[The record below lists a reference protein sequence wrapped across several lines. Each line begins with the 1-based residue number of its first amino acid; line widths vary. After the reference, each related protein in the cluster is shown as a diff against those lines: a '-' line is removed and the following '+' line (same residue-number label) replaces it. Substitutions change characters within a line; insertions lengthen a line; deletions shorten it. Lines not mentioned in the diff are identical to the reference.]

1 MRLSW
6 NEIRARGARFADEW
20 RDAAYEKGET
30 QSFYNAFFE
39 IFGVR
44 RRSVARYEE
53 HVKKLDNRSGFI
65 DLFWPGVLIVEQKS
79 EGRDLEV
86 AYGQAG
92 EYFDSLPERDRPRY
106 ILVSD
111 FQSFELHDL
120 DEGEQTSFALVDL
133 PSHVEAF
140 GFILGVQRRIFR
152 DQDPVNVE
160 ASASMGR
167 LHEALEAS
175 GYSGHDLEVFLVRTV
190 FCLFADDTGIF
201 EPRDLFLDLLETRTR
216 EDGSDLG
223 PALARLFQV
232 LNTPVDQR
240 QAKLDEDLARFP
252 YVNGDLFAARLTI
265 PDFDA
270 AMRSALIDACRFD
283 WAAISPAIFGAL
295 FQSVM
300 DAAERRAQG
309 AHYTTEKNI
318 LKVLG
323 PLFLD
328 DLRAEFNRLRARKDK
343 RRRGELTAF
352 QKRLGGM
359 KFFDP
364 ACGCG
369 NFLIIAYRELR
380 ELEIDLIREL
390 RRGRGDEAQRMLDA
404 TDLSQIT
411 VDQFYGIEIGEFPAR
426 IAETALWMM
435 DHIMN
440 NRLSLAFGRSYVR
453 IPLEGSPHIAVGNAL
468 DMDWQTLLPAEKC
481 TYLFGNPPFIGHQWR
496 TREQKDDMA
505 RIWGKKGQVNRLD
518 YVTCWFNKGMHY
530 AARSRSTEIAF
541 VSTNSITQGEQCGIL
556 WPVMFAGGLSI
567 RFAHRTFQWN
577 SEARSSAAVHCVI
590 IGMTLAK
597 DGERSIYEYDHMRGD
612 PHRSRVTRING
623 YLIDGPQYAVP
634 ARSNPPTGRLKM
646 HKGSQPTDGA
656 RIKKP
661 GGGYL
666 KFSNLILEDSDRK
679 ELLGNDPSCDK
690 WLKPYVGGDELISG
704 QWRWCLWLK
713 DANPSEVK
721 ESKAI
726 IERLERVRSGR
737 LKSPTASVRT
747 YAKYPTLFTQDRQPD
762 TGYLAIPEVSSETRE
777 YIPIDM
783 LPPTLIA
790 SNQLRI
796 IPGAPLYYFGILTS
810 AMHMAW
816 LRHVGGRLE
825 SRYRY
830 EPAVYNSFPW
840 PEMTD
845 VQRNQIQG
853 LSQMILDAR
862 DLFSDSSLDVLYGT
876 DTMPP
881 ALRKAHITLDKTVD
895 RLYRAKGFASERER
909 VEYLFMLYEKMHA
922 PLAAMM
928 KEKPKRRRARRKPP
942 GARR

>member
-167 LHEALEAS
+167 LHDALEAS

-318 LKVLG
+318 LKVIG

-390 RRGRGDEAQRMLDA
+390 RRGRGDEAQRMLVA

-411 VDQFYGIEIGEFPAR
+411 VDQFYGIEIGEFPVR

-453 IPLEGSPHIAVGNAL
+453 IPLEGSPHILNADAL
-468 DMDWQTLLPAEKC
+468 ETDWTDLLPPEDC
-481 TYLFGNPPFIGHQWR
+481 SYVFGNPPFGGAKFQSE
-496 TREQKDDMA
+496 EQRA
-505 RIWGKKGQVNRLD
+505 QVRRIAALGKSGGTLD
-518 YVTCWFNKGMHY
+518 YVTAWFIKAGEY
-530 AARSRSTEIAF
+530 VQTGRARIGF
-541 VSTNSITQGEQCGIL
+541 VATNSITQGEQVAQL
-556 WPVMFAGGLSI
+556 WPILFARANLAI
-567 RFAHRTFQWN
+567 AFAHRTFAWG
-577 SEARSSAAVHCVI
+577 SDARGKAHVHVVI
-590 IGMTLAK
+590 IGLDDLENTQADKRLFSYPDINGEPEETLHAALSPYLF
-597 DGERSIYEYDHMRGD
+597 DAGGLAD
-612 PHRSRVTRING
+612 PHLTVREESHPING
-623 YLIDGPQYAVP
+623 MAKLIIGSKPIDGGHYIFTAKERTAFLDMEPAAESFLRPYIGAREYLQGGARWILALHNAEPNALKRLPRVRERVAAVRRYREASKSKP
-634 ARSNPPTGRLKM
+634 TQKLAETPTLYHVNVLPTAPFLVIPRASSERREYVPIGWMAPPTILSDAAFVLQDGTL
-646 HKGSQPTDGA
+646 TDFA
-656 RIKKP
+656 
-661 GGGYL
+661 L
-666 KFSNLILEDSDRK
+666 
-679 ELLGNDPSCDK
+679 
-690 WLKPYVGGDELISG
+690 
-704 QWRWCLWLK
+704 
-713 DANPSEVK
+713 
-721 ESKAI
+721 
-726 IERLERVRSGR
+726 
-737 LKSPTASVRT
+737 
-747 YAKYPTLFTQDRQPD
+747 
-762 TGYLAIPEVSSETRE
+762 
-777 YIPIDM
+777 
-783 LPPTLIA
+783 
-790 SNQLRI
+790 
-796 IPGAPLYYFGILTS
+796 LTS

-816 LRHVGGRLE
+816 LRHVGGRLK
-825 SRYRY
+825 SDYRY
-830 EPAVYNSFPW
+830 SIGLVYNTFPL
-840 PEMTD
+840 PPGSSDRSKLEPLAQA
-845 VQRNQIQG
+845 V
-853 LSQMILDAR
+853 LDAR
-862 DLFSDSSLDVLYGT
+862 AAHPDATLADLYDPDL
-876 DTMPP
+876 MPP
-881 ALRKAHITLDKTVD
+881 NLRRAHQAIDRTMD
-895 RLYRAKGFASERER
+895 RLYRRTGFASERER
-909 VEYLFMLYEKMHA
+909 VEHLFMLYEKMRA
-922 PLAAMM
+922 PLEALM
-928 KEKPKRRRARRKPP
+928 KAKPKRRRPRRRSA
-942 GARR
+942 GGRR